1 MAMDDCDGEAP
12 SRVRLSPGEAA
23 FERLKRREALR
34 SKDLPSPYGPR
45 ETTESPSTGCSAMP
59 QPATSSETL
68 PARAAPAAAR
78 DQGSDESTPRILAV
92 AAAFGFEVAPDLLV
106 VPESTAGRQD
116 DPLPTEPATPAS
128 PVIAAAMALGVGA
141 EPGSPR
147 VASAPLSA
155 ELLEGGQ
162 PVEPPAAAF
171 EALPAAAS
179 HGANSDQPAL
189 ASNADQPASDA
200 PVTAS
205 PSAPAK
211 AAAPPPR
218 TNRPV
223 RPPAKEAGDVAAT
236 PASGASAGEE
246 AAARLEAALLDQ
258 LRSLEE
264 TLQPAP
270 VRLPRA
276 EPLRMPRPARP
287 RMPTSLAEPVGAPGR
302 SPFAPDPVRQRTYV
316 DLRDPSP
323 PLAAAATDDAPWRKY
338 LAESPPTVRRSPRP
352 SRPVLRPAAPAIPSP
367 AAIESQ
373 RLAGEE
379 RGRGFRAM
387 SAAAVLGL
395 GIGLGLL
402 VLVRPFADD
411 PVSVTAAADL
421 SEPAALRPTS
431 DAGARPAPGGPV
443 GDALA
448 TLLADA
454 PTTPPVHAGP
464 AVIAEAGTPP
474 EALVVAEAPPAPV
487 AQPRPPL
494 ISPPPGQP
502 IPVTRGAL
510 YGPDVTLAYGPTVR
524 TYDPVAQSLL
534 RETASEAAAEEA
546 DSAPS
551 GARAGTT
558 RPAAIPRDPSRA
570 TITSFVNLRAKPD
583 NAAPVVAVLAQG
595 LSVKVIGCD
604 YWCEIEAGGKRGY
617 VFKKFVSR

>member
-1 MAMDDCDGEAP
+1 
-12 SRVRLSPGEAA
+12 
-23 FERLKRREALR
+23 
-34 SKDLPSPYGPR
+34 
-45 ETTESPSTGCSAMP
+45 MP
-59 QPATSSETL
+59 QSATSSETL
-68 PARAAPAAAR
+68 PVRAAPADGR

-92 AAAFGFEVAPDLLV
+92 AAAFGFDVAPDLLV
-106 VPESTAGRQD
+106 AAEPSAGGQSPNPSGD
-116 DPLPTEPATPAS
+116 EPGTPVS

-141 EPGSPR
+141 EPAPE
-147 VASAPLSA
+147 VAATPSVEPLESMPPA
-155 ELLEGGQ
+155 
-162 PVEPPAAAF
+162 EPPA
-171 EALPAAAS
+171 PAAAEAVPDS
-179 HGANSDQPAL
+179 RSEGAT
-189 ASNADQPASDA
+189 ADQPLPPSIGDEPAGDA

-205 PSAPAK
+205 PSDPTT
-211 AAAPPPR
+211 AAVPPPR
-218 TNRPV
+218 PARP
-223 RPPAKEAGDVAAT
+223 AAEVGEVPGT
-236 PASGASAGEE
+236 LASDAPAGEE

-270 VRLPRA
+270 VRMPRA
-276 EPLRMPRPARP
+276 EPLRTPSSARP

-323 PLAAAATDDAPWRKY
+323 PLAAAAADDAPWRKY
-338 LAESPPTVRRSPRP
+338 LAESPAAARRSPRP
-352 SRPVLRPAAPAIPSP
+352 PGPARPVLRPAPPAAPSP

-373 RLAGEE
+373 RLAGDE

-387 SAAAVLGL
+387 TAAAVLGL
-395 GIGLGLL
+395 GVGLGLL
-402 VLVRPFADD
+402 VLLRPLADD
-411 PVSVTAAADL
+411 PAAVTAAADL
-421 SEPAALRPTS
+421 PEPAGLRSTA
-431 DAGARPAPGGPV
+431 DAGASAPAPGGPV

-454 PTTPPVHAGP
+454 PTTPPVPAGP

-474 EALVVAEAPPAPV
+474 EALVVADVPAAV

-524 TYDPVAQSLL
+524 TYDPVAQSLI
-534 RETASEAAAEEA
+534 RETASEAAADEG
-546 DSAPS
+546 DSARS
-551 GARAGTT
+551 GANAGTA
-558 RPAAIPRDPSRA
+558 RPAAIPRDASRA